1 MKWLLVGVLCGGVTS
16 LSAQPPSV
24 WSRTYDELQMT
35 EQVGGVVCLPD
46 TTYRFIS
53 SWSTSGSGR
62 LRPTA
67 VDQLGDTLWRT
78 PTQNP
83 NARYTPG
90 IAKVVEHRMDS
101 TLLWGGAV
109 LAIGSNLP
117 DGALHCFSDA
127 GDSIWLRV
135 YATPGFDG
143 FNGMAMVADGSALLA
158 GVYAVDGSSPSD
170 AYAVRVDANG
180 DTLWTRTYGGA
191 NTTENIYCARL
202 TPDGGFILGGFQVQ
216 PGNDY
221 EMLLLKLDSAGNMEW
236 QEHYGS
242 PWVDNVAFVE
252 VLPQGGYLMAG
263 AERAAANAPMRP
275 VLYRLD
281 DGGNELW
288 SVPYPDSTLRV
299 FFTVPVL
306 MGDGGYT
313 IAGTGQ
319 GDGQILGMLMRTDS
333 LGNRLWKRS
342 YSTNAVRDHYIYDLR
357 RTLDGGFIMAGT
369 AWDSLLVSQDAWLI
383 KTDSFGCL
391 VPGCQIFDGLQE
403 QLTDLSASLA
413 IYPNPAQDHV
423 NVRLELPATLRVQGP
438 LRMAVTS
445 LDGRLVHERLV
456 PLTFGPVP
464 TASDRRSLAKAA
476 NCQLPTASWPSGTYF
491 VHLLEGTRW
500 LAGGKVVVS
509 R

>member
-1 MKWLLVGVLCGGVTS
+1 MKWLLVGLLCGSVQVM
-16 LSAQPPSV
+16 LAQPTQV
-24 WSRTYDELQMT
+24 WMYTYDDSVRT
-35 EQVGGVVCLPD
+35 NG
-46 TTYRFIS
+46 IS
-53 SWSTSGSGR
+53 SVVIEPDSGYVFINVTFLSNPGRSTWTRVSADGVLDSSVLLRDSIGGFQGGGSHSVERRDDGSLWFAGGR
-62 LRPTA
+62 VYFTGTQP
-67 VDQLGDTLWRT
+67 DGQLICFDEHGDTLWTR
-78 PTQNP
+78 
-83 NARYTPG
+83 RYGGPG
-90 IAKVVEHRMDS
+90 FEALNGVALTSD
-101 TLLWGGAV
+101 GGA
-109 LAIGSNLP
+109 LA
-117 DGALHCFSDA
+117 
-127 GDSIWLRV
+127 
-135 YATPGFDG
+135 
-143 FNGMAMVADGSALLA
+143 A
-158 GVYAVDGSSPSD
+158 GVRQTTQSD

-180 DTLWTRTYGGA
+180 DTLWTRTYGGP
-191 NTTENIYCARL
+191 NTTENAFCARP
-202 TPDGGFILGGFQVQ
+202 TPDGGFILSGYQVL

-221 EMLLLKLDSAGNMEW
+221 EMLLLKLDSAGNLEW

-242 PWVDNVAFVE
+242 PWVDNAAFVE
-252 VLPQGGYLMAG
+252 VLPQGGYIMAG
-263 AERAAANAPMRP
+263 GERISAGQERFP
-275 VLYRLD
+275 VLYRLEE
-281 DGGNELW
+281 DGSVVW
-288 SVPYPDSTLRV
+288 SQNYEDSTLFV
-299 FFTVPVL
+299 FFSVPVL
-306 MGDGGYT
+306 MSDGGYA
-313 IAGTGQ
+313 ISGGGYDWDNDNRTG
-319 GDGQILGMLMRTDS
+319 ILMRTDS
-333 LGNRLWKRS
+333 LGNTLWKRS

-438 LRMAVTS
+438 LRLAVTS

-500 LAGGKVVVS
+500 LAGGKVV
-509 R
+509 RE

>member
-1 MKWLLVGVLCGGVTS
+1 MAWVGTAIPIGGGEPDGRLVRFD
-16 LSAQPPSV
+16 SV
-24 WSRTYDELQMT
+24 ANVISVRTYE
-35 EQVGGVVCLPD
+35 
-46 TTYRFIS
+46 
-53 SWSTSGSGR
+53 
-62 LRPTA
+62 
-67 VDQLGDTLWRT
+67 T
-78 PTQNP
+78 PP
-83 NARYTPG
+83 
-90 IAKVVEHRMDS
+90 
-101 TLLWGGAV
+101 L
-109 LAIGSNLP
+109 
-117 DGALHCFSDA
+117 
-127 GDSIWLRV
+127 
-135 YATPGFDG
+135 DG
-143 FNGMAMVADGSALLA
+143 FNAMAAIDDGGALLA
-158 GVYAVDGSSPSD
+158 GVRQTTQSD

-180 DTLWTRTYGGA
+180 DTLWTRTYGGP
-191 NTTENIYCARL
+191 NTTENAFCARP
-202 TPDGGFILGGFQVQ
+202 TPDGGFILGGFQVL

-221 EMLLLKLDSAGNMEW
+221 EMLLLKLDSAGNLEW

-242 PWVDNVAFVE
+242 PWVDNAAFVE
-252 VLPQGGYLMAG
+252 VLPQGGYIMAG
-263 AERAAANAPMRP
+263 AERAAANTPMRP

-306 MGDGGYT
+306 MADGGYT

-319 GDGQILGMLMRTDS
+319 GNWQILGMLMRTDS
-333 LGNRLWKRS
+333 LGNTLWKRS

-438 LRMAVTS
+438 LRLAVTS
-445 LDGRLVHERLV
+445 LDGRLVHEQQV

-464 TASDRRSLAKAA
+464 TT
-476 NCQLPTASWPSGTYF
+476 NCLLPTASWPSGTYF

>member
-101 TLLWGGAV
+101 TLLWAGAV

-127 GDSIWLRV
+127 GDSLWLRV

-191 NTTENIYCARL
+191 NTTENVYCARL
-202 TPDGGFILGGFQVQ
+202 TPDGGFILGGFQVL

-221 EMLLLKLDSAGNMEW
+221 EMLLLKLDSAGNLEW

-242 PWVDNVAFVE
+242 PWVDNAAFVE
-252 VLPQGGYLMAG
+252 VLPQGGYIMAG
-263 AERAAANAPMRP
+263 GERISAGQERFP
-275 VLYRLD
+275 VLYRLEE
-281 DGGNELW
+281 DGSVVW
-288 SVPYPDSTLRV
+288 SQNYEDSTLFV
-299 FFTVPVL
+299 FFSVPVL
-306 MGDGGYT
+306 MSDGGYA
-313 IAGTGQ
+313 ISGGGYDWDNDNRTG
-319 GDGQILGMLMRTDS
+319 ILMRTDS
-333 LGNRLWKRS
+333 LGNTLWKRS

-438 LRMAVTS
+438 LRLAVTS
-445 LDGRLVHERLV
+445 LDGRLVHERQV

-464 TASDRRSLAKAA
+464 TA
-476 NCQLPTASWPSGTYF
+476 NCLLPTASWPSGTYF

-500 LAGGKVVVS
+500 LAGGKVV
-509 R
+509 RE

>member
-1 MKWLLVGVLCGGVTS
+1 MAMLADGGALLVGAYVVNGTS
-16 LSAQPPSV
+16 
-24 WSRTYDELQMT
+24 
-35 EQVGGVVCLPD
+35 
-46 TTYRFIS
+46 
-53 SWSTSGSGR
+53 
-62 LRPTA
+62 
-67 VDQLGDTLWRT
+67 
-78 PTQNP
+78 
-83 NARYTPG
+83 
-90 IAKVVEHRMDS
+90 
-101 TLLWGGAV
+101 
-109 LAIGSNLP
+109 SN
-117 DGALHCFSDA
+117 
-127 GDSIWLRV
+127 
-135 YATPGFDG
+135 
-143 FNGMAMVADGSALLA
+143 
-158 GVYAVDGSSPSD
+158 

-180 DTLWTRTYGGA
+180 DTLWTRTYGGP
-191 NTTENIYCARL
+191 NTAETAFCARG
-202 TPDGGFILGGFQVQ
+202 TPDGGFILSGTQLL
-216 PGNDY
+216 PGSDI
-221 EMLLLKLDSAGNMEW
+221 EMLLLKLDSAGNLEW

-242 PWVDNVAFVE
+242 PWVDGVAFVE
-252 VLPQGGYLMAG
+252 VLPQGGYIMAG
-263 AERAAANAPMRP
+263 AERAAAAYSAIRP

-288 SVPYPDSTLRV
+288 SVHYLDSTLRD

-306 MGDGGYT
+306 MADGGYT

-333 LGNRLWKRS
+333 LGNTLWKRS

-423 NVRLELPATLRVQGP
+423 NVQLELPATLRVQGP
-438 LRMAVTS
+438 LRLAVTS
-445 LDGRLVHERLV
+445 LDGRLVHERQV
-456 PLTFGPVP
+456 PLAFGPLP
-464 TASDRRSLAKAA
+464 FA
-476 NCQLPTASWPSGTYF
+476 NCLLPTASWPSGTYF

>member
-67 VDQLGDTLWRT
+67 IDQLGDTLWRT

-101 TLLWGGAV
+101 TLLWAGAV

-127 GDSIWLRV
+127 GDSLWLRV

-180 DTLWTRTYGGA
+180 DTLWTRTYGGP
-191 NTTENIYCARL
+191 NTTEN
-202 TPDGGFILGGFQVQ
+202 
-216 PGNDY
+216 
-221 EMLLLKLDSAGNMEW
+221 
-236 QEHYGS
+236 
-242 PWVDNVAFVE
+242 
-252 VLPQGGYLMAG
+252 
-263 AERAAANAPMRP
+263 
-275 VLYRLD
+275 
-281 DGGNELW
+281 
-288 SVPYPDSTLRV
+288 
-299 FFTVPVL
+299 
-306 MGDGGYT
+306 
-313 IAGTGQ
+313 
-319 GDGQILGMLMRTDS
+319 
-333 LGNRLWKRS
+333 
-342 YSTNAVRDHYIYDLR
+342 
-357 RTLDGGFIMAGT
+357 
-369 AWDSLLVSQDAWLI
+369 
-383 KTDSFGCL
+383 
-391 VPGCQIFDGLQE
+391 
-403 QLTDLSASLA
+403 
-413 IYPNPAQDHV
+413 
-423 NVRLELPATLRVQGP
+423 
-438 LRMAVTS
+438 
-445 LDGRLVHERLV
+445 
-456 PLTFGPVP
+456 
-464 TASDRRSLAKAA
+464 
-476 NCQLPTASWPSGTYF
+476 
-491 VHLLEGTRW
+491 
-500 LAGGKVVVS
+500 
-509 R
+509 